1 MPKMAAS
8 TFLKLMSQRSE
19 EKLRDLSAY
28 DRPGGYDAHRNL
40 RLAIAEGT
48 SDGTIDHLHDA
59 LSAIPV
65 VQERARALELEP
77 LIERKL
83 LEQSDVFVTPP
94 QLTWTAPNRGFSVNL
109 HPDVGM
115 QQGNHVLYAFLYFH
129 SKVRPTSTTAGALIH
144 LAKRE
149 LGPLVGEADEFAV
162 IDVRTGDTFKKV
174 MRFSPDLLAKEVR
187 DLDSHFGSKA
197 R

>member
-1 MPKMAAS
+1 MPRMAAS

-19 EKLRDLSAY
+19 EKLRDLAAY
-28 DRPGGYDAHRNL
+28 ERPGGYDAHRNL

-48 SDGTIDHLHDA
+48 SDGTIDGLHAA

-65 VQERARALELEP
+65 SKERSRALELEP

-83 LEQSDVFVTPP
+83 LEQSEVFVTPP
-94 QLTWTAPNRGFSVNL
+94 QMTWTSPNGGFSVNL
-109 HPDVGM
+109 YPDVGM
-115 QQGNHVLYAFLYFH
+115 QQGNHVLFAFLYFH
-129 SKVRPTSTTAGALIH
+129 STVRPTSTTAGALIH

-149 LGPLVGEADEFAV
+149 LGPHVGEADEFAV
-162 IDVRTGDTFKKV
+162 IDVRAGETYKKI
-174 MRFSPDLLAKEVR
+174 MRLSPDLLAKEIR
-187 DLDSHFGSKA
+187 DLDSHFGSRA